1 MAGIF
6 ARFKNYGWGF
16 YMICTLLKENYLD
29 KHQNNVAFYAG
40 QMGKIICQGMV
51 DIVIEAALMHDV
63 GKTEIDNKIIFRPGP
78 LDEAEWEVMRL
89 HPLLGASM
97 IMRRVVKISSSK
109 KCKPSTIALAVL
121 HHHERWDGT
130 GYPDGLAGDDIPLIA
145 RIIAVAD
152 AFDAMTTDRPYRK
165 ALSKEDA
172 VKEIISCSGTQ
183 FDPNVAEVFTNN
195 KFVLSTV

>member
-1 MAGIF
+1 
-6 ARFKNYGWGF
+6 
-16 YMICTLLKENYLD
+16 MICTLLKENYLD